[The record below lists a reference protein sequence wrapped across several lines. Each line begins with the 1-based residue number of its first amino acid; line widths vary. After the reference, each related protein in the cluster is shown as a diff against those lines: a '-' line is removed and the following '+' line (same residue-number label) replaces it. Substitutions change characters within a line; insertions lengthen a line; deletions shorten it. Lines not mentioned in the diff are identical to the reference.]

1 MCFLNF
7 LLKIFEIFQ
16 QFWKY
21 LYFFCSFPEW
31 AQIMIQ
37 MRQTL
42 YLRLCSAFSS
52 NKFQLLFLAQLP
64 FPEEFQYLIYSFQK
78 HSWDPSQVA
87 AVIKTFYSLKHII
100 PCDTFYL
107 SLFCGDYNFSCPMGW
122 DVLILFRCFE
132 LQLSNR
138 WKMNILYNAQFGIFL
153 PFQVTVLKGLP
164 VSEITLCLLHI
175 ALVLYLALAMHF
187 ILVIC
192 AGLS

>member
-16 QFWKY
+16 KFWKY
-21 LYFFCSFPEW
+21 LYFFCSFLKW

-42 YLRLCSAFSS
+42 YLRLCSAISS
-52 NKFQLLFLAQLP
+52 NKFQLLFLTQLP
-64 FPEEFQYLIYSFQK
+64 FPEEFQHLIYSFQK

-87 AVIKTFYSLKHII
+87 AVIRTFSSLKHLI

-107 SLFCGDYNFSCPMGW
+107 SLFCGDYNFSCPMGR

-132 LQLSNR
+132 LLLSNC
-138 WKMNILYNAQFGIFL
+138 WKMNVLYNTQFVIFL
-153 PFQVTVLKGLP
+153 PFQVTVLKYLP
-164 VSEITLCLLHI
+164 VFEIILCLFHI
-175 ALVLYLALAMHF
+175 VLVLYLVPANHF